1 MPKLD
6 PPEYEIGGVF
16 SKSTL
21 AKERNVLLS
30 AAQWLSTANHNN
42 CYSSYVMPKPNHLPY
57 PNSSE
62 PIFKA
67 DCSPTAYGQ
76 SQMICLQASIVGT
89 NVTHLH
95 FTEISVAFHWVMAEP
110 M

>member
-1 MPKLD
+1 MR
-6 PPEYEIGGVF
+6 GVY
-16 SKSTL
+16 SKPSL
-21 AKERNVLLS
+21 AKKRNVPLS
-30 AAQWLSTANHNN
+30 ADQSLSTANHNN
-42 CYSSYVMPKPNHLPY
+42 CYSSYPMPKPNHLPY
-57 PNSSE
+57 PTSSE

-76 SQMICLQASIVGT
+76 SQMMLASINSG
-89 NVTHLH
+89 NKHVTHLY